1 MRESATCSLCG
12 HGYTYPAGLD
22 EKAGMHCTA
31 CGVLIHVKTGLPFG
45 EAPSSPSGQKPENA
59 VKTPASLPPVKKKQ
73 PASSGRDADGRD
85 PREASRSRLTA
96 AGSGT
101 AVPAVSWLGMGPG
114 PDCTG
119 HGFHLPLL
127 RERLHGPAIYAP
139 VPALHGLRLHGGH
152 SVHSGACGHAPLAEA
167 GLPLFPGKQSGTGT
181 GSKPA
186 KRPGRLP
193 ANPGF

>member
-73 PASSGRDADGRD
+73 PASSGRGWARPQGSKPLPAHCRWLRHCR
-85 PREASRSRLTA
+85 PRRVLA
-96 AGSGT
+96 
-101 AVPAVSWLGMGPG
+101 GMGPG

>member
-85 PREASRSRLTA
+85 LRETSRS
-96 AGSGT
+96 
-101 AVPAVSWLGMGPG
+101 
-114 PDCTG
+114 
-119 HGFHLPLL
+119 LPL
-127 RERLHGPAIYAP
+127 A
-139 VPALHGLRLHGGH
+139 PALPSPPCPGWHG
-152 SVHSGACGHAPLAEA
+152 AWP
-167 GLPLFPGKQSGTGT
+167 
-181 GSKPA
+181 
-186 KRPGRLP
+186 
-193 ANPGF
+193 